1 MTFHRC
7 LLSLLITALPLA
19 GAGDSYNVPRFVP
32 PYLTEHRSYFRT
44 ETVQAGDYP
53 VWLIS
58 NAANQMSNAVLV
70 EGEKELVVFDTGSS
84 HRHGA
89 AILAEIRKISDKPIS
104 ALVYSHHHGD
114 HCTGAA
120 ALVDREDAA
129 AGKVK
134 IIARANFMQE
144 YVDEDFMTGPI
155 QTLRSVYQFGSA
167 LEQADLDDYVIGV
180 SGGELPSGTGAFI
193 EPNTLINTR
202 RTVTLAGIE
211 FEFIPSGG
219 EAATHMIAWL
229 PEWKIVLSGDEI
241 YPALPNLHALRGT
254 KFRDARNWVNAIDMI
269 RALEPD
275 YLAPSHG
282 PLLGGREKI
291 LRILTVYRD
300 ALRYQHDQAI
310 RYINKGYTAGEV
322 AERLS
327 ELPES
332 LRLVPYTTEMY
343 GKLRHNI
350 PNIFHGYVGWFS
362 GDAVDLAPTPRRE
375 LAQKFITLMGG
386 RDRVLA
392 EAEQSFVRG
401 DAQFAAELATL
412 LLRINA
418 ADEPVRQLKSAAF
431 RQLGYRQINS
441 IWRSWYLT
449 AALELEG
456 KFDVT
461 ANWQDLMSNVRGA
474 GNLAGLPGIKVLE
487 LLRYSVAAEQASGS
501 VVTLRW
507 QITDRNETLYTQIR
521 RGIMDVSRQ
530 SFNES
535 VDAQLDIQ
543 REDLD
548 ALVAGSIDINKAL
561 SQGIIGVTGSR
572 QKAVEF
578 FSYIESYDYD
588 ISISAR

>member
-1 MTFHRC
+1 MTFYRG
-7 LLSLLITALPLA
+7 LWFSLLLTFSVAEA
-19 GAGDSYNVPRFVP
+19 GGKYDVTRIVP
-32 PYLTEHRSYFRT
+32 PYIAEHRSYFKT
-44 ETVQAGDYP
+44 ETVQAGPYP

-70 EGEKELVVFDTGSS
+70 EGDKELVVFDTGSS

-120 ALVDREDAA
+120 APVDREDVA

-167 LEQADLDDYVIGV
+167 LEQADLKDYVIGI
-180 SGGELPSGTGAFI
+180 SGGELPSGPGAFI
-193 EPNTLINTR
+193 EPNTLLDERQTIS
-202 RTVTLAGIE
+202 LAGIE

-254 KFRDARNWVNAIDMI
+254 KFRDARNWMNAIDLI
-269 RALEPD
+269 RALQPD

-282 PLLGGREKI
+282 PLLGGEEKI

-300 ALRYQHDQAI
+300 ALQYQHDQAI
-310 RYINKGYTAGEV
+310 RFINKGYTAGEV

-350 PNIFHGYVGWFS
+350 PNIYHGYVGWFS
-362 GDAVDLAPTPRRE
+362 GDAVDLARTPRRE
-375 LAQKFITLMGG
+375 LAQKIIALMGG

-392 EAEQSFVRG
+392 EAERSFIRG
-401 DAQFAAELATL
+401 DAQFAAELTTL

-418 ADEPVRQLKSAAF
+418 DDEPVRQLKAGAF

-461 ANWQDLMSNVRGA
+461 ANWRDLMSNVRGV
-474 GNLAGLPGIKVLE
+474 GNLAGLPSIKVLE
-487 LLRYSVAAEQASGS
+487 LLRYSVAAEHSADS

-507 QITDRNETLYTQIR
+507 QITDRNESLYTQIR

-530 SFNES
+530 SYNKS
-535 VDAQLDIQ
+535 VDAQLDIR
-543 REDLD
+543 REHLD
-548 ALVAGSIDINKAL
+548 ALVAGSIDINTAL
-561 SQGIIGVTGSR
+561 SQDIIGVTGSR
-572 QKAVEF
+572 QKAKEF
-578 FSYIESYDYD
+578 FSYIESHDYD

>member
-1 MTFHRC
+1 MTYYLG
-7 LLSLLITALPLA
+7 LLLFLMLTVPMAA
-19 GAGDSYNVPRFVP
+19 AGDSYDVPRTVP
-32 PYLTEHRSYFRT
+32 PYLAEHRSYFRT
-44 ETVQAGDYP
+44 ETVRAGDYP

-70 EGEKELVVFDTGSS
+70 EGENELVVFDTGSS

-89 AILAEIRKISDKPIS
+89 AILAEIRKISDKPIG

-129 AGKVK
+129 AGRVK

-167 LEQADLDDYVIGV
+167 LDQADLDDYVIGV
-180 SGGELPSGTGAFI
+180 SGGELPSGPGAFI
-193 EPNTLINTR
+193 EPNTLIGER

-219 EAATHMIAWL
+219 EAATHLIAWL

-254 KFRDARNWVNAIDMI
+254 KFRDARNWINAIDLI

-282 PLLGGREKI
+282 PLLGGDDKI
-291 LRILTVYRD
+291 LRILTIYRD
-300 ALRYQHDQAI
+300 ALQYQHDQAI

-327 ELPES
+327 ELPED
-332 LRLVPYTTEMY
+332 LLLVPYTTEMY

-350 PNIFHGYVGWFS
+350 PNIFNGYVGWFS

-375 LAQKFITLMGG
+375 LAQKIITLMGG

-392 EAEQSFVRG
+392 EAERSFHRG

-418 ADEPVRQLKSAAF
+418 ADDPVRQLKAAAF

-441 IWRSWYLT
+441 TWRSWYLT

-461 ANWQDLMSNVRGA
+461 ENWRELMNNVRGA
-474 GNLAGLPGIKVLE
+474 GNLAGLPAIKVLE
-487 LLRYSVAAEQASGS
+487 LLRYNVAAEQASGT

-507 QITDRNETLYTQIR
+507 QITDRDETYYTQVR

-535 VDAQLDIQ
+535 VDAQLNLQ
-543 REDLD
+543 REVLD
-548 ALVAGSIDINKAL
+548 ALVAGSIDIDTAL
-561 SQGIIGVTGSR
+561 SRDTIGVTGSR
-572 QKAVEF
+572 RKAIEF
-578 FSYIESYDYD
+578 FSYIESHDYD

>member
-1 MTFHRC
+1 MTYYRG
-7 LLSLLITALPLA
+7 LPLFLMLTVPMAAA
-19 GAGDSYNVPRFVP
+19 GGSYDVPRSVP
-32 PYLTEHRSYFRT
+32 PYLAEHRSYFRT
-44 ETVQAGDYP
+44 ETVRAGDYP

-70 EGEKELVVFDTGSS
+70 EGENELVVFDTGSS

-89 AILAEIRKISDKPIS
+89 AILAEIRKISDKPIG

-129 AGKVK
+129 AGRVKV
-134 IIARANFMQE
+134 IARANFMQE

-167 LEQADLDDYVIGV
+167 LDQADLDDYVIGV
-180 SGGELPSGTGAFI
+180 SGGELPSGPGAFI
-193 EPNTLINTR
+193 EPNTLIGER

-219 EAATHMIAWL
+219 EAATHLIAWL

-254 KFRDARNWVNAIDMI
+254 KFRDARNWIYAIDLI

-282 PLLGGREKI
+282 PLLGGDDEI
-291 LRILTVYRD
+291 SRILTIYRD
-300 ALRYQHDQAI
+300 ALQYQHDQAI
-310 RYINKGYTAGEV
+310 RYINKGYMAGEV

-327 ELPES
+327 ELPED
-332 LRLVPYTTEMY
+332 LLLVPYTTEMY

-350 PNIFHGYVGWFS
+350 PNIFNGYVGWFS

-375 LAQKFITLMGG
+375 LAQKIITLMGG

-392 EAEQSFVRG
+392 EAERSFHRG

-418 ADEPVRQLKSAAF
+418 ADDPVRQLKAAAF

-441 IWRSWYLT
+441 TWRSWYLT

-461 ANWQDLMSNVRGA
+461 ENWRDLMNNVRGA
-474 GNLAGLPGIKVLE
+474 GNLAGLPGIRVLE
-487 LLRYSVAAEQASGS
+487 LLRYNVAAEQASGT
-501 VVTLRW
+501 VLTLRW
-507 QITDRNETLYTQIR
+507 QLTDRNETYYTQVR

-535 VDAQLDIQ
+535 VDAQLNLQ
-543 REDLD
+543 RKDLD
-548 ALVAGSIDINKAL
+548 ALVAGSIDIDTAL
-561 SQGIIGVTGSR
+561 RQGTIGVTGSR
-572 QKAVEF
+572 QKAIEF
-578 FSYIESYDYD
+578 FSYIESHDYD

>member
-1 MTFHRC
+1 MTYYRG
-7 LLSLLITALPLA
+7 LPLFLMLTVPMAAA
-19 GAGDSYNVPRFVP
+19 GGSYDVPRSVP
-32 PYLTEHRSYFRT
+32 PYLAEHRSYFRT
-44 ETVQAGDYP
+44 ETVRAGDYP

-70 EGEKELVVFDTGSS
+70 EGENELVVFDTGSS

-89 AILAEIRKISDKPIS
+89 AILAEIRKISDKPIG

-129 AGKVK
+129 AGRVKV
-134 IIARANFMQE
+134 IARANFMQE

-167 LEQADLDDYVIGV
+167 LDQADLDDYVIGV
-180 SGGELPSGTGAFI
+180 SGGELPSGPGAFI
-193 EPNTLINTR
+193 EPNTLIGER

-219 EAATHMIAWL
+219 EAATHLIAWL

-254 KFRDARNWVNAIDMI
+254 KFRDARNWIYAIDLI

-282 PLLGGREKI
+282 PLLGGDDEI
-291 LRILTVYRD
+291 SRILTIYRD
-300 ALRYQHDQAI
+300 ALQYQHDQAI

-327 ELPES
+327 ELPED
-332 LRLVPYTTEMY
+332 LLLVPYTTEMY

-350 PNIFHGYVGWFS
+350 PNIFNGYVGWFS

-375 LAQKFITLMGG
+375 LAQKIITLMGG

-392 EAEQSFVRG
+392 EAERSFHRG

-418 ADEPVRQLKSAAF
+418 ADDPVRQLKAAAF

-441 IWRSWYLT
+441 TWRSWYLT

-461 ANWQDLMSNVRGA
+461 ENWRELMNNVRGA
-474 GNLAGLPGIKVLE
+474 GNLAGLPAIKVLE
-487 LLRYSVAAEQASGS
+487 LLRYSVAAEQAFGT

-507 QITDRNETLYTQIR
+507 QITDRDETYYTQVR

-535 VDAQLDIQ
+535 VDAQLNLQ
-543 REDLD
+543 REVLD
-548 ALVAGSIDINKAL
+548 ALVAGSIDIGTAL
-561 SQGIIGVTGSR
+561 SRDTIGVTGSR
-572 QKAVEF
+572 QKAMEF
-578 FSYIESYDYD
+578 FSYIESHDYD

>member
-1 MTFHRC
+1 MTFYRG
-7 LLSLLITALPLA
+7 LLFFLMLTVPMA
-19 GAGDSYNVPRFVP
+19 GAGDSYEVPRTVP
-32 PYLTEHRSYFRT
+32 PYLAEHRSYFRT
-44 ETVQAGDYP
+44 ETVRAGDYP

-70 EGEKELVVFDTGSS
+70 EGETELVVFDTGSS
-84 HRHGA
+84 QRHGA

-129 AGKVK
+129 AGAVKV
-134 IIARANFMQE
+134 IARVNFMQE

-167 LEQADLDDYVIGV
+167 LDQADLDDYVIGI
-180 SGGELPSGTGAFI
+180 SSGELPSGPGAFI
-193 EPNTLINTR
+193 EPNTLIGER

-211 FEFIPSGG
+211 FEFIPSSG
-219 EAATHMIAWL
+219 EAATHLIAWL

-254 KFRDARNWVNAIDMI
+254 KFRDARNWINAIDLI

-282 PLLGGREKI
+282 PLLSGDDKI
-291 LRILTVYRD
+291 LRILTIYRD
-300 ALRYQHDQAI
+300 ALQYQHDQAI

-327 ELPES
+327 ELPED
-332 LRLVPYTTEMY
+332 LLLVPYTTEMY

-350 PNIFHGYVGWFS
+350 PNIFNGYVGWFS

-375 LAQKFITLMGG
+375 LAQKIITLMGG

-392 EAEQSFVRG
+392 EAERSFHRG

-418 ADEPVRQLKSAAF
+418 ADDPVRQLKAAAF
-431 RQLGYRQINS
+431 RQLGYRHINS
-441 IWRSWYLT
+441 TWRSWYLT

-461 ANWQDLMSNVRGA
+461 ENWRDLMNNVRGA
-474 GNLAGLPGIKVLE
+474 GNLAGLPGIRVLE
-487 LLRYSVAAEQASGS
+487 LLRYSVAAEQASGT

-507 QITDRNETLYTQIR
+507 QIADRNETYYTQVR

-535 VDAQLDIQ
+535 VDAQLSLQ
-543 REDLD
+543 RKDLD
-548 ALVAGSIDINKAL
+548 ALVAGSIDIDTAL
-561 SQGIIGVTGSR
+561 RQGTIGVTGSR
-572 QKAVEF
+572 QKAKEF
-578 FSYIESYDYD
+578 FSYIESHDYD
-588 ISISAR
+588 ISMSAR

>member
-1 MTFHRC
+1 MTFYRG
-7 LLSLLITALPLA
+7 LLFFLMLTVPMA
-19 GAGDSYNVPRFVP
+19 GAGDSYEVPRTVP
-32 PYLTEHRSYFRT
+32 PYLAEHRSYFRT
-44 ETVQAGDYP
+44 ETVRAGDYP

-70 EGEKELVVFDTGSS
+70 EGETELVVFDTGSS
-84 HRHGA
+84 QRHGA

-120 ALVDREDAA
+120 ALVDRKDAA
-129 AGKVK
+129 AGAVKV
-134 IIARANFMQE
+134 IARVNFMQE

-167 LEQADLDDYVIGV
+167 LDQADLDDYVIGI
-180 SGGELPSGTGAFI
+180 SSGELPSGPGAFI
-193 EPNTLINTR
+193 EPNTLIGER

-219 EAATHMIAWL
+219 EAATHLIAWL

-254 KFRDARNWVNAIDMI
+254 KFRDARNWINAIDLI

-282 PLLGGREKI
+282 PLLSGDDKI
-291 LRILTVYRD
+291 LRILTIYRD
-300 ALRYQHDQAI
+300 ALQYQHDQAI

-322 AERLS
+322 ADRLS
-327 ELPES
+327 ELPEN
-332 LRLVPYTTEMY
+332 LLLVPYTTEMY

-350 PNIFHGYVGWFS
+350 PNIFNGDVGWFS

-375 LAQKFITLMGG
+375 LAQKIITLMGG

-392 EAEQSFVRG
+392 EAERSFHRG

-418 ADEPVRQLKSAAF
+418 ADEAARQLKAAAF

-441 IWRSWYLT
+441 TWRSWYLT

-461 ANWQDLMSNVRGA
+461 ENWRDLMNNVRGA
-474 GNLAGLPGIKVLE
+474 GNLAGLPGIRVLE
-487 LLRYSVAAEQASGS
+487 LLRYSVAAEQASDT

-507 QITDRNETLYTQIR
+507 QIADRNETYYTQVR

-535 VDAQLDIQ
+535 VDAQLNLQ
-543 REDLD
+543 RKDLD
-548 ALVAGSIDINKAL
+548 ALVAGSIDIDTAL
-561 SQGIIGVTGSR
+561 RQGTIGVTGSR
-572 QKAVEF
+572 QKAKEF
-578 FSYIESYDYD
+578 FSYIESHDYD
-588 ISISAR
+588 ISMSAR

>member
-1 MTFHRC
+1 MTFYRG
-7 LLSLLITALPLA
+7 LLFFLMLTVPMA
-19 GAGDSYNVPRFVP
+19 GAGDSYEVPRTVP
-32 PYLTEHRSYFRT
+32 PYLAEHRSYFRT
-44 ETVQAGDYP
+44 ETVRAGDYP

-70 EGEKELVVFDTGSS
+70 EGETELVVFDTGSS
-84 HRHGA
+84 QRHGA

-129 AGKVK
+129 AGAVKV
-134 IIARANFMQE
+134 IARVNFMQE

-167 LEQADLDDYVIGV
+167 LDQADLDDYVIGI
-180 SGGELPSGTGAFI
+180 SSGELPSGPGAFI
-193 EPNTLINTR
+193 EPNTLIGER

-219 EAATHMIAWL
+219 EAATHLIAWL

-254 KFRDARNWVNAIDMI
+254 KFRDARNWINAIDLI

-282 PLLGGREKI
+282 PLLGGDDKI
-291 LRILTVYRD
+291 LRILTIYRD
-300 ALRYQHDQAI
+300 ALQYQHDQAI

-322 AERLS
+322 ADRLS
-327 ELPES
+327 ELPEN
-332 LRLVPYTTEMY
+332 LLLVPYTTEMY

-350 PNIFHGYVGWFS
+350 PNIFNGYVGWFS

-375 LAQKFITLMGG
+375 LAQKIITLMGG

-392 EAEQSFVRG
+392 EAERSFHRG

-418 ADEPVRQLKSAAF
+418 ADEAARQLKAAAF

-441 IWRSWYLT
+441 TWRSWYLT

-461 ANWQDLMSNVRGA
+461 ENWRDLMNNVRGA
-474 GNLAGLPGIKVLE
+474 GNLAGLPGIRVLE
-487 LLRYSVAAEQASGS
+487 LLRYSVAAEQASDT

-507 QITDRNETLYTQIR
+507 QIADRNETYYTQVR

-535 VDAQLDIQ
+535 VDAQLNLQ
-543 REDLD
+543 RKDLD
-548 ALVAGSIDINKAL
+548 ALVAGSIDIDTAL
-561 SQGIIGVTGSR
+561 RQGTIGVTGSR
-572 QKAVEF
+572 QKAKEF
-578 FSYIESYDYD
+578 FSYIESHDYD
-588 ISISAR
+588 ISMSAR